1 MGGGLTPEVQPLNK
15 TTNKVFKG
23 YLCNLYDLYSL
34 TAPLNSKTGAP
45 IAPTRQLLFTWI
57 VEAWEK
63 FPEELVRKS
72 WTACVY
78 IHEDEI
84 NASNEDAIIPYS
96 ATKVGALVEK
106 SFG

>member
-1 MGGGLTPEVQPLNK
+1 MGGGLTPEGQLLDK
-15 TTNKVFKG
+15 TTNKLFKG
-23 YLCNLYDLYSL
+23 YFHNLYDLYSL

-78 IHEDEI
+78 TPTNEI
-84 NASNEDAIIPYS
+84 NASN
-96 ATKVGALVEK
+96 
-106 SFG
+106 